1 MPTTYSYTFTKTVST
16 EFFTI
21 SKNLYVSLFD
31 TAKISILFETT
42 KYFQLKNIK
51 DENKFSKTSGFF
63 RYWLDNNLDVGKT
76 ISNIQTAIYPYVH
89 QQLLSFFIFFY
100 FIS

>member
-51 DENKFSKTSGFF
+51 DENKFF
-63 RYWLDNNLDVGKT
+63 
-76 ISNIQTAIYPYVH
+76 YPKP
-89 QQLLSFFIFFY
+89 
-100 FIS
+100 FISLRTLLYAFSYFGRSNNEM